1 MKAQGEYQVSIV
13 KLSRVFKTFACW
25 EMRVFVRELFHT
37 TRSFLPFDN
46 KSIGHFVLIF
56 YVFCLFAYFPWRIIV
71 SFVLQL
77 SFFCHNNSDLYSYL
91 LLYLCNRGVLLFVFF
106 RWSQQTDV
114 GITHFRSGM
123 SHDKDQLIPNLYRYS
138 ILSFLPTSP
147 RKVKFV
153 AAEHIWRFLPAQMF
167 KELDLKISII
177 SLKWVS
183 QCTFSVI

>member
-46 KSIGHFVLIF
+46 KFIGHFVLIF
-56 YVFCLFAYFPWRIIV
+56 YVFCLFAYFSCCIIV
-71 SFVLQL
+71 SFVLQI
-77 SFFCHNNSDLYSYL
+77 SFFCHNNSHLYSYL
-91 LLYLCNRGVLLFVFF
+91 LLYLSNRGVLLFVFF

-147 RKVKFV
+147 RQVKFL
-153 AAEHIWRFLPAQMF
+153 AAEHIWSFCSR
-167 KELDLKISII
+167 KCLKSWIWR
-177 SLKWVS
+177 LV
-183 QCTFSVI
+183 

>member
-1 MKAQGEYQVSIV
+1 
-13 KLSRVFKTFACW
+13 
-25 EMRVFVRELFHT
+25 MRVFVREMFHT

-46 KSIGHFVLIF
+46 KSVGHFVLIF

-77 SFFCHNNSDLYSYL
+77 LFFCHNNSHLYSYL
-91 LLYLCNRGVLLFVFF
+91 LLDLSNRVVLLFVLF

-138 ILSFLPTSP
+138 ILSSLPTSP
-147 RKVKFV
+147 
-153 AAEHIWRFLPAQMF
+153 
-167 KELDLKISII
+167 
-177 SLKWVS
+177 
-183 QCTFSVI
+183 

>member
-1 MKAQGEYQVSIV
+1 M
-13 KLSRVFKTFACW
+13 
-25 EMRVFVRELFHT
+25 RELFHT

-46 KSIGHFVLIF
+46 KAFWAFCFLIF
-56 YVFCLFAYFPWRIIV
+56 YVFCLFAYFSCCIIV

-77 SFFCHNNSDLYSYL
+77 LFFCHNNSHLYSYL
-91 LLYLCNRGVLLFVFF
+91 LLDLSNRGVLLFVLF

-147 RKVKFV
+147 RQVKFV
-153 AAEHIWRFLPAQMF
+153 AAEHI
-167 KELDLKISII
+167 
-177 SLKWVS
+177 
-183 QCTFSVI
+183 

>member
-1 MKAQGEYQVSIV
+1 MEAQGEYQVSIV
-13 KLSRVFKTFACW
+13 KLSRVFKTFTCW

-46 KSIGHFVLIF
+46 KFIGHFVLIF
-56 YVFCLFAYFPWRIIV
+56 YVFCLFAYFSWRIIV
-71 SFVLQL
+71 SFVLQSL
-77 SFFCHNNSDLYSYL
+77 FFCHNNSHLYSYL
-91 LLYLCNRGVLLFVFF
+91 LLDLSYRVVLLFVLF

-147 RKVKFV
+147 WQVKFV
-153 AAEHIWRFLPAQMF
+153 AAEHIWSFCPR
-167 KELDLKISII
+167 KCLKSWIWR
-177 SLKWVS
+177 LA
-183 QCTFSVI
+183 

>member
-1 MKAQGEYQVSIV
+1 MEAQGEYQVSIV
-13 KLSRVFKTFACW
+13 KLLRVFKTFACW
-25 EMRVFVRELFHT
+25 QTRVFVREMFHT

-56 YVFCLFAYFPWRIIV
+56 YVFCLFAYFSWRIIV

-77 SFFCHNNSDLYSYL
+77 SFFCHNNSHLYSYL
-91 LLYLCNRGVLLFVFF
+91 LLDLSYRGVLLFVLF

-147 RKVKFV
+147 RQVKFL
-153 AAEHIWRFLPAQMF
+153 AAEHIWSFCPR
-167 KELDLKISII
+167 KCLKSWIWG
-177 SLKWVS
+177 LV
-183 QCTFSVI
+183 